1 MTNTYAIVLT
11 TCDDRA
17 LAKLIAR
24 TLVEKRLAA
33 CVQILPIDS
42 VYAWAGQIQDS
53 AELMLLCKIKRADYD
68 DVAAAIRAQHSYTTP
83 EIIEIPIEAGSAEYF
98 AWIDDVT
105 R

>member
-1 MTNTYAIVLT
+1 LT

-42 VYAWAGQIQDS
+42 VYAWAGQIQES

-68 DVAAAIRAQHSYTTP
+68 DVAAAIGAQHSYTIP
-83 EIIEIPIEAGSAEYF
+83 EIVEIPIEAGSAEYF
-98 AWIDDVT
+98 AWIDEAT

>member
-1 MTNTYAIVLT
+1 MASAYAIMLT

-17 LAKLIAR
+17 GAKLIAR

-42 VYAWAGQIQDS
+42 VYTWDGHTEEA
-53 AELMLLCKIKRADYD
+53 AELMLLCKIKRTDHD
-68 DVAAAIRAQHSYTTP
+68 DVAAAIRALHTYATP
-83 EIIEIPIEAGSAEYF
+83 EIVEIPIEAGSADYF
-98 AWIDDVT
+98 AWIDQVT